1 MKYLFFSLFAILGFS
16 SSVFAQIPSYIPK
29 DSLVGWWPFNGNA
42 NDESGNGNNG
52 TVYNSSLTTNK
63 NGTPNSAYQFSNSA
77 DYIKTSAKPQN
88 ITKLSIS
95 LWFITSNG
103 GYFINQGQHEG
114 GPHLGMHNSFTGGA
128 IHNGK
133 IFFYQSNSA
142 GGFGTM
148 TDSVYNDNKWHS
160 LIAVLNG
167 YNTSSLSP
175 DSMKIYIDGRR
186 VKYSTVNTVSGSFPK
201 SPSSSISIA
210 YGTDPNSNYIGNIDD
225 VGIWSRALDFD
236 EVKSIYSGTNSS
248 ANLNNYYSE
257 SRIKYFPNPVNDI
270 LNIQGVH
277 TISNYQITNAIGQT
291 VMLGKL
297 TEKIDVSA
305 LNSGMYLLITE
316 TGTLR
321 FTKE

>member
-1 MKYLFFSLFAILGFS
+1 MGFS
-16 SSVFAQIPSYIPK
+16 SSVSAQIPSYIPK

-42 NDESGNGNNG
+42 NDESGKGNNG
-52 TVYNSSLTTNK
+52 KVTGAKLTTDRNGNSNQCYSFDGVNDYVDCGSSKSLNPTGNFTVSLWINANNFTNDHGLISNFNNGGGIDLITSADNSIPPLDKIRWMDQGGFLFTTSLTEQKWYHLIAIFDATNK
-63 NGTPNSAYQFSNSA
+63 EKSIYLDGKLFAKGKSNIST
-77 DYIKTSAKPQN
+77 IKSSDIN
-88 ITKLSIS
+88 M
-95 LWFITSNG
+95 FIGS
-103 GYFINQGQHEG
+103 
-114 GPHLGMHNSFTGGA
+114 HLAA
-128 IHNGK
+128 IVNYWSWDGK
-133 IFFYQSNSA
+133 
-142 GGFGTM
+142 
-148 TDSVYNDNKWHS
+148 
-160 LIAVLNG
+160 
-167 YNTSSLSP
+167 
-175 DSMKIYIDGRR
+175 
-186 VKYSTVNTVSGSFPK
+186 
-201 SPSSSISIA
+201 
-210 YGTDPNSNYIGNIDD
+210 IDD
-225 VGIWSRALDFD
+225 VCMWNRALDSN

-248 ANLNNYYSE
+248 ANLNNDYSE